1 MSQQPTEKENL
12 PTQSDKTTKI
22 LDSLVQIIE
31 TLNQS
36 FIVDMTQIIAHT
48 TQNCLKILVSSG
60 GKPAALILS
69 TSVLIITLAIFS
81 LACKLPLHQ
90 PLEMGE
96 TGKITPLNPPL
107 EMGETAWKWGKPEKL
122 VPSPLQGEG

>member
-96 TGKITPLNPPL
+96 TGKITSLPFVRGGL
-107 EMGETAWKWGKPEKL
+107 GKK
-122 VPSPLQGEG
+122 